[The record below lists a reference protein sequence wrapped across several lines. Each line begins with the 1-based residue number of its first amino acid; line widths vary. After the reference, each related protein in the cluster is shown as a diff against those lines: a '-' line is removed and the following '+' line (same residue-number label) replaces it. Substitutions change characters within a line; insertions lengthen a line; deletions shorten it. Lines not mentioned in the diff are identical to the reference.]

1 LLTDVTHTLTMPAAL
16 TGVSK
21 ALLKRRGHRFQ
32 VTAKGVRRDRSRIY
46 WPMITWFGI
55 FFGLTVAGLFYASF
69 ADFTPERQEFG
80 STAIVLFWSFYNIV
94 LLLLAM
100 AVCIDL
106 PRYRREERFI
116 TSEAVQVITG
126 GGTVSA
132 RLLDISASGAHIAA
146 PAPASPGEI
155 IRLKFQ
161 DIGEV
166 TARIVRDTAN
176 AFAVDFVCADRHR
189 DALLRKVYGGRYQ
202 QRSEQVRPS
211 LIFKALVARAL
222 R

>member
-1 LLTDVTHTLTMPAAL
+1 M
-16 TGVSK
+16 
-21 ALLKRRGHRFQ
+21 
-32 VTAKGVRRDRSRIY
+32 
-46 WPMITWFGI
+46 
-55 FFGLTVAGLFYASF
+55 
-69 ADFTPERQEFG
+69 
-80 STAIVLFWSFYNIV
+80 
-94 LLLLAM
+94 
-100 AVCIDL
+100 
-106 PRYRREERFI
+106 
-116 TSEAVQVITG
+116 
-126 GGTVSA
+126 SA